1 MTSADEIGQLAS
13 SFNFM
18 ADSIEAL
25 EDTRSEF
32 ISDVSHELRTPMT
45 SILDLSRVFWMVQ
58 FRPKK
63 KRNYLKIVLERI
75 KTSYENG

>member
-1 MTSADEIGQLAS
+1 
-13 SFNFM
+13 M

-45 SILDLSRVFWMVQ
+45 SISGFIEGILDGTI
-58 FRPKK
+58 PPEKEK
-63 KRNYLKIVLERI
+63 EYLKIVLDEI